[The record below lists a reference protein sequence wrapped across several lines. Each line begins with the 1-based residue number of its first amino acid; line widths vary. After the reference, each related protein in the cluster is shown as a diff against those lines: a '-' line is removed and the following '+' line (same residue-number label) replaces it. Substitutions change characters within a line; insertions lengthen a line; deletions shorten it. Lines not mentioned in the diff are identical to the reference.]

1 MGIKFRNSD
10 GSVGPFRWSTPVPP
24 PTPDQDA
31 QAYIAA
37 ASIVDT
43 TEIAAVNQLFLDLK
57 GTGSTTNNSNIYSKF
72 FAIYPI
78 SPTSLAASAVNAVNP
93 STFDITW
100 FNSPTHAANGVT
112 GNGTNM
118 YGSTNFIPNASG
130 ASENNF
136 GITLDIATN
145 SGGGVDFGSN
155 SYIHLSMVNPS
166 YTYILGSIGDSISGT
181 ANALGVRTMVRRAAN
196 DMEAYLNGSTE
207 GTKNNLG
214 GWSFNSDELYI
225 FCRNNST
232 NPAFF
237 SNRRYRFC
245 AIHQGLTS
253 NEAKDLSDS
262 INTYNASVIGGGR

>member
-1 MGIKFRNSD
+1 MKYIRIESGTP
-10 GSVGPFRWSTPVPP
+10 PFD
-24 PTPDQDA
+24 PDA
-31 QAYIAA
+31 TAYIAA
-37 ASIVDT
+37 ASIVDA
-43 TEIAAVNQLFLDLK
+43 TEIAAVNQLFSDLK

-72 FAIYPI
+72 YALYPI
-78 SPTSLAASAVNAVNP
+78 SPTDLDAAAVNAVNP

-100 FNSPTHAANGVT
+100 FNSPTHADNGVT

-118 YGSTNFIPNASG
+118 YGSTNFIPDASG

-155 SYIHLSMVNPS
+155 SYIHLAMVNAT
-166 YTYILGSIGDSISGT
+166 YTYILGSLGDSVSGT
-181 ANALGVRTMVRRAAN
+181 TLDLGVRTMVRRSAN

-207 GTKNNLG
+207 GSDTNLG
-214 GWSFNSDELYI
+214 AWSFNSDALYI
-225 FCRNNST
+225 FCRNNGT

-245 AIHQGLTS
+245 AIHEGLTS
-253 NEAKDLSDS
+253 NEAEDFNDA
-262 INTYNASVIGGGR
+262 ITTYNANVISGGR